1 MPTPAVRVAKMSEF
15 SRYHPLVTFV
25 YFLFAIL
32 LTCANFNPI
41 FIGISFLSAFT
52 FCAVVKGKKA
62 LLKNLVMMPLL
73 FILMTAINPTFNH
86 RGITILAYLPSGNPL
101 TFESICFGFM
111 AAGMLLSVMLWFS
124 CFNEI
129 MTSDKIIYV
138 FGRIIP
144 SLSLIFSM
152 TLRAV
157 PRFSEQFKK
166 VSKAQKCVGRSMTE
180 GTLLERIK
188 SGIAIFSAMIT
199 WSMENAIETADSM
212 KARGFGTSKRT
223 AFSIYTFTKRDKTAL
238 FPMLLFGAY
247 IISGGA
253 LGVFEFSCFPSI
265 KMAGFSLFALS
276 FYTAELLFLSMP
288 VIIEISGQRAFFK
301 AVGYR
306 N

>member
-1 MPTPAVRVAKMSEF
+1 MSAASTPAVRVAKMSEF

-41 FIGISFLSAFT
+41 FVGISFFSAFT
-52 FCAVVKGKKA
+52 LCAVLKGKKA
-62 LLKNLVMMPLL
+62 LVKNLLLMPVLL
-73 FILMTAINPTFNH
+73 VLMAAINPAFNH
-86 RGITILAYLPSGNPL
+86 RGITIITYLPSGNPL
-101 TFESICFGFM
+101 TLESICFGFM

-129 MTSDKIIYV
+129 MTSDKIIYI

-157 PRFSEQFKK
+157 PRFSEQLKK
-166 VSKAQKCVGRSMTE
+166 ISRAQKCVGRSITE
-180 GTLLERIK
+180 GGLLKRIK
-188 SGIAIFSAMIT
+188 SGISIFSVMVT

-212 KARGFGTSKRT
+212 KARGFGASKRT
-223 AFSIYTFTKRDKTAL
+223 AFSVYTFTKRDKSAL
-238 FPMLLFGAY
+238 LLMLLLGTY
-247 IISGGA
+247 IISGGISGA
-253 LGVFEFSCFPSI
+253 FEFSCFPYI
-265 KMAGFSLFALS
+265 KIKGFSTLTSS
-276 FYTAELLFLSMP
+276 FYAAELLFLFIP
-288 VIIEISGQRAFFK
+288 VMIEISGQRAFIN
-301 AVGYR
+301 R